1 MIEMKYY
8 SLSAIDRSEI
18 KDRMI
23 DSIAILKQNALL
35 INFNDKNMRKKYEEQ
50 VRNVQRYFTVL
61 ELMVNEE

>member
-35 INFNDKNMRKKYEEQ
+35 INFKDKNMRKKYEEQ

-61 ELMVNEE
+61 ELSLIHI

>member
-8 SLSAIDRSEI
+8 SLSSIDRSEI
-18 KDRMI
+18 KNKMI

>member
-8 SLSAIDRSEI
+8 SLSSIDRSEI
-18 KDRMI
+18 KDKMI

>member
-35 INFNDKNMRKKYEEQ
+35 INFKDKNMRKKYEEQ

>member
-35 INFNDKNMRKKYEEQ
+35 II
-50 VRNVQRYFTVL
+50 
-61 ELMVNEE
+61 